1 MNLPHWIQVYFPFG
15 EHNWWLSALVASLP
29 IIVLFSLMAGFRVKP
44 HWSALCA
51 AITAVVVANLAFTM
65 PWSLAGASFLFGVGT
80 GLMNII
86 WIVVAAV
93 YLYDIS
99 VSTGDFE
106 IMKSSVGGIT
116 ADRRL
121 QLLLVAFC
129 FGAFIEGC
137 AGFGSP
143 VAIAGAFMIGLGFK
157 PFHAAALN
165 LIANTAPVA
174 WGAIGTP
181 VHMLTTVTGLPEADM
196 NAMIGRILPITAV
209 IVPFWLVR
217 AMVPWKET
225 FEVLPAILVV
235 GVSFASMQFFW
246 SNRMDANLVDI
257 TAGLFSLLCA
267 VVFLLFWKPKRVW
280 RFEGDE
286 VVVAK
291 GATLGVPSVSG
302 ASPAADARPSG
313 QGTLEAVVLA
323 LATVGPLVA
332 MAIKFLPTISMP
344 TTFSFWVFVVSA
356 LVLAVSVWKVVRW
369 GHRRYITILEI
380 VAVPAVWIALV
391 MIFRGGNVNVLYVA
405 IAVAVFALLMV
416 GFSAGEVTRAW
427 MPFAV
432 LSVFVL
438 CWGLAPIKTWMNVH
452 TTPGWNDVTMKDGKP
467 VLDKAGKP
475 VTNKGFITPL
485 HNLISRDKPVV
496 TPDPKTGKLP
506 AEGAVFPFIWLSATG
521 TGCFLAAIVG
531 GLIRGVNPIKL
542 IQIFGHTLFRMR
554 WAVLAISCML
564 GLGFVTRYS
573 GTDAVLGLA
582 FTHTGWFYPF
592 FGTFLGWL
600 GVALTGSDTSSNA
613 LFGSLQK
620 ITAQQLGLDPVLMTA
635 ANSAGGVMGKMVD
648 AQSITVATAATNQ
661 IGNEGIIFRFVVWHS
676 IALGTIVGLIVMF
689 YAYVVPNLVPH
700 GVKLL
705 SQ

>member
-1 MNLPHWIQVYFPFG
+1 MPTWTQVYFPFG
-15 EHNWWLSALVASLP
+15 EQNWWLSALVAALP
-29 IIVLFSLMAGFRVKP
+29 IIVLFTLMAGFRVKP
-44 HWSALCA
+44 HWSALSG
-51 AITAVVVANLAFTM
+51 AITAVLVAHYAFTM
-65 PWSLAGASFLFGVGT
+65 PFSLAGGSFLYGVAT
-80 GLMNII
+80 GLMNIV

-116 ADRRL
+116 SDRRL

-143 VAIAGAFMIGLGFK
+143 VAIAGAFMIGLGFR

-181 VHMLTTVTGLPEADM
+181 VHMLTQVTGLPEADM
-196 NAMIGRILPITAV
+196 NAMIGRILPITAL

-225 FEVLPAILVV
+225 FEVMPAILVV

-246 SNRMDANLVDI
+246 SNKMDSNLVDI
-257 TAGLFSLLCA
+257 TAGLFSLLCT
-267 VVFLLFWKPKRVW
+267 VVFLLFWKPKKVW
-280 RFEGDE
+280 RFEGDT
-286 VVVAK
+286 VPAAA
-291 GATLGVPSVSG
+291 GAVSGGLPSVSG
-302 ASPAADARPSG
+302 GSTPSAH
-313 QGTLEAVVLA
+313 THSAW
-323 LATVGPLVA
+323 
-332 MAIKFLPTISMP
+332 I
-344 TTFSFWVFVVSA
+344 TF
-356 LVLAVSVWKVVRW
+356 
-369 GHRRYITILEI
+369 
-380 VAVPAVWIALV
+380 
-391 MIFRGGNVNVLYVA
+391 
-405 IAVAVFALLMV
+405 
-416 GFSAGEVTRAW
+416 RAW
-427 MPFAV
+427 LPFLI
-432 LSVFVL
+432 LSVFVFL
-438 CWGLAPIKTWMNVH
+438 WGFKPVKDKMNLL
-452 TTPGWNDVTMKDGKP
+452 TTPAWTITGPDGKT
-467 VLDKAGKP
+467 KP
-475 VTNKGFITPL
+475 NGGWVTPIHNK
-485 HNLISRDKPVV
+485 ISRDKPVV
-496 TPDPKTGKLP
+496 PKPTP
-506 AEGAVFPFIWLSATG
+506 EGAKFAFIWLSATG

-531 GLIRGVNPIKL
+531 GLIRGVSPVKL
-542 IQIFGHTLFRMR
+542 IKIFGHTLFRMR

-613 LFGSLQK
+613 LFGSLQR

-648 AQSITVATAATNQ
+648 AQSICVATAATNQ
-661 IGNEGIIFRFVVWHS
+661 VGNEGMIFRFVVWHS
-676 IALGTIVGLIVMF
+676 IALGAIVGLIVMF
-689 YAYVVPNLVPH
+689 YAYVAPNLVPH

>member
-1 MNLPHWIQVYFPFG
+1 MPTWTQIYDPFG
-15 EHNWWLSALVASLP
+15 HWWLSAIVAALP
-29 IIVLFSLMAGFRVKP
+29 IIVLFTLMAGLRVKP
-44 HWSALCA
+44 HWAALAGA
-51 AITAVVVANLAFTM
+51 ATAVVVACLVFKM
-65 PWSLAGASFLFGVGT
+65 PLSLAGGSFLYGVAT
-80 GLMNII
+80 GLMNIV

-106 IMKSSVGGIT
+106 VMKSSVAGIT

-181 VHMLTTVTGLPEADM
+181 VHMLATVTQLPEADM
-196 NAMIGRILPITAV
+196 NAMIGRILPITAI

-225 FEVLPAILVV
+225 MEVAPAILVV
-235 GVSFASMQFFW
+235 GISFAAVQWFW
-246 SNRMDANLVDI
+246 SNKMDSNLVDI
-257 TAGLFSLLCA
+257 TAGLASLGLT
-267 VVFLLFWKPKRVW
+267 VLFLMFWKPKRIW
-280 RFEGDE
+280 RFEEDG
-286 VVVAK
+286 
-291 GATLGVPSVSG
+291 
-302 ASPAADARPSG
+302 
-313 QGTLEAVVLA
+313 
-323 LATVGPLVA
+323 GP
-332 MAIKFLPTISMP
+332 
-344 TTFSFWVFVVSA
+344 
-356 LVLAVSVWKVVRW
+356 
-369 GHRRYITILEI
+369 
-380 VAVPAVWIALV
+380 
-391 MIFRGGNVNVLYVA
+391 
-405 IAVAVFALLMV
+405 IAVR
-416 GFSAGEVTRAW
+416 SAGTAAGGSKGPEIHSYSFGRTFQAW
-427 MPFAV
+427 LPFLI
-432 LSVFVL
+432 LSIFVFL
-438 CWGLAPIKTWMNVH
+438 WGFKPVKTWMNVH
-452 TTPGWNDVTMKDGKP
+452 TTPAFLTADGKP
-467 VLDKAGKP
+467 RGGWDTP
-475 VTNKGFITPL
+475 IHNK
-485 HNLISRDKPVV
+485 ISRDKPVV
-496 TPDPKTGKLP
+496 GKPTP
-506 AEGAVFPFIWLSATG
+506 EGARFPFIWLSATG
-521 TGCFLAAIVG
+521 TGCFLAALVG
-531 GLIRGVNPIKL
+531 GTIRRVSPVKL
-542 IQIFGHTLFRMR
+542 MQIFGHTLFRMR
-554 WAVLAISCML
+554 WAVLAISAML

-648 AQSITVATAATNQ
+648 AQSICVATAATNQ
-661 IGNEGIIFRFVVWHS
+661 VGNEGMIFRFVVWHS
-676 IALGTIVGLIVMF
+676 IALGAIVGLIVMF
-689 YAYVVPNLVPH
+689 YAYVAPHLVPH